1 MWDLDNKQIN
11 DSCIAWRKGLRRVWR
26 LPNTTKGDMLSLIS
40 DSIPVYDELCRRFL
54 NFVFSC
60 MNCGF
65 ELVRFLFG
73 LVFTKHV

>member
-1 MWDLDNKQIN
+1 
-11 DSCIAWRKGLRRVWR
+11 
-26 LPNTTKGDMLSLIS
+26 MLSVIS

-60 MNCGF
+60 MNCGS
-65 ELVRFLFG
+65 ELVSFLFG